1 MHKIISWFI
10 IIMFISLVPLGAFFD
25 TKQST
30 KPNME
35 HSFMKRQKRATNPSQ
50 CGNSCK
56 LEFVSLDNTLFQY
69 PYSLQNIGNLIFY
82 GGISP
87 LPSDIKERFKYH
99 NYISFEIE
107 KGVVLDKIVK
117 FYKDNGVYGTHKTS
131 IGYLIDKII
140 NVKFSISFKSTD
152 YYITSFS
159 AEMSPLP
166 EKDKEQP

>member
-1 MHKIISWFI
+1 MWKKSLTALSLTSVMFASACNSVNSKIEKKY
-10 IIMFISLVPLGAFFD
+10 D
-25 TKQST
+25 
-30 KPNME
+30 
-35 HSFMKRQKRATNPSQ
+35 
-50 CGNSCK
+50 
-56 LEFVSLDNTLFQY
+56 LEFVSLDNTLLQY

-87 LPSDIKERFKYH
+87 LPSDIEERFKYH

-117 FYKDNGVYGTHKTS
+117 FYKDKGVYGTYKTS

-159 AEMSPLP
+159 AGKP
-166 EKDKEQP
+166 